1 MSSRILAPGEQHKVV
16 QPPWQR
22 EVAPEGAPGDK
33 PAPPKSTPPERDASA
48 ELARMQQQ
56 CEQRIAEARTAG
68 LREGE
73 AAGRS
78 RSAAEQQAVIER
90 LARSIEEIAG
100 LRQKLRREAE
110 SDMIR
115 LSLAIARRILHRE
128 VSVDPEAM
136 HGLVLGALEKLQGQE
151 IARLRV
157 HPSHVA
163 PVTACLRQA
172 APGSVIEVLPD
183 PSRQPGAAFFETA
196 HGDLDASVDSQ
207 LQEIERGLVDRLKRQ
222 P

>member
-1 MSSRILAPGEQHKVV
+1 MSSRILSPGEPHDIAP
-16 QPPWQR
+16 PPWRQ
-22 EVAPEGAPGDK
+22 EAAPEVTQPARPTLGNS
-33 PAPPKSTPPERDASA
+33 APPQSDASA

-56 CEQRIAEARTAG
+56 WEQRVAEARASG

-78 RSAAEQQAVIER
+78 RAAAEQQAVLER
-90 LARSIEEIAG
+90 FARAIEEIAG

-110 SDMIR
+110 SDMVR

-136 HGLVLGALEKLQGQE
+136 HGLVLGAMEKLQGQE
-151 IARLRV
+151 ITRVRV

-163 PVTACLRQA
+163 PVAACLREA
-172 APGSVIEVLPD
+172 APGSAIEVLPD
-183 PSRQPGAAFFETA
+183 PSRQPGAALFETT
-196 HGDLDASVDSQ
+196 HGDLDASVETQ
-207 LQEIERGLVDRLKRQ
+207 LQEIEHGLADRLKRQ